1 MSWIFNTWRRLS
13 YKLYKWRLNFINNK
27 RIKKGEM
34 PISDNR
40 GYPFIASDYKD
51 VKAKGLPKP
60 NGKLFYEPINQNKDD

>member
-1 MSWIFNTWRRLS
+1 MFNQWRILS

-51 VKAKGLPKP
+51 VTAKGLPKP
-60 NGKLFYEPINQNKDD
+60 SGKLFYFEN